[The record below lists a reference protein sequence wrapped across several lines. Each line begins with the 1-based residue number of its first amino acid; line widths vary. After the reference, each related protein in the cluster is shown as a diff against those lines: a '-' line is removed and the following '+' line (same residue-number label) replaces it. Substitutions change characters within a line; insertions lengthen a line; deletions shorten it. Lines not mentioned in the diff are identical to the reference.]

1 MTCKQPVSSLPVCAL
16 YRVQKG
22 NFGRQYRG
30 LPMSD
35 FRNFTCNGPVF
46 TQGSLSIP
54 KA

>member
-1 MTCKQPVSSLPVCAL
+1 MTCKQRGSSLPVCAV
-16 YRVQKG
+16 YRVQNG
-22 NFGRQYRG
+22 DFGRRYLG

-46 TQGSLSIP
+46 TQGSLPKP